1 MISDTPNSTNVNVD
15 TIIVVRAI
23 TEQVPA
29 YEAEILT
36 PVVGDLAA
44 ALMQAGLRDC
54 LSSTLEMLTRE

>member
-36 PVVGDLAA
+36 PVVNNLAA

-54 LSSTLEMLTRE
+54 LSSRLEMLTRE